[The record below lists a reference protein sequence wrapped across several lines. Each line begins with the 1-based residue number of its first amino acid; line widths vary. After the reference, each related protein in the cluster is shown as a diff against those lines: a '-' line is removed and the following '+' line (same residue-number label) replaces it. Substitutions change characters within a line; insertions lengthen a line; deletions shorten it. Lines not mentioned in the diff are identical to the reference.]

1 MFNFRLAFFQVPALM
16 LATWRKCDTL
26 IRWKEMKAGCVLIL
40 NGGHLEMMVGLT
52 ISSQALTVK
61 LMQPQLIQENS
72 CKCLLMGKSS
82 DCFNT
87 EMPKPEPV
95 GQSWH
100 IRTFYLA
107 HHSILQKQ
115 NI

>member
-1 MFNFRLAFFQVPALM
+1 MFNFHLAFLQVPALM

-40 NGGHLEMMVGLT
+40 NGGHLEMMVCLT

-87 EMPKPEPV
+87 EVPKPGPV
-95 GQSWH
+95 GQSWL

-107 HHSILQKQ
+107 HHSILQKL
-115 NI
+115 NL